1 MNLRASI
8 CYMVLICYAKLAF
21 VTVFHSGVP
30 LAEGLSFVRERFI
43 NGLLLYAVKY
53 RSGDYS

>member
-1 MNLRASI
+1 
-8 CYMVLICYAKLAF
+8 MVLIRYAKLAF
-21 VTVFHSGVP
+21 VTVFHSRVP
-30 LAEGLSFVRERFI
+30 PAEELSLVRERFI

>member
-8 CYMVLICYAKLAF
+8 CYMVLIRYAKLAF
-21 VTVFHSGVP
+21 VTVFHSRVP
-30 LAEGLSFVRERFI
+30 PAEELSLVRERFI